1 MKLSLHRLVLFVS
14 PILTGLFAI
23 QTSHAQ
29 HLSLRTGDARW
40 EVGFNIGP
48 TFFLGDLGGNA
59 GEGTRFIKD
68 INLELTKMMK
78 GGFIAFYP
86 AEWIGFRAAASSTRQ
101 APQPFGSGIPPGT
114 SARCPLQKH
123 EHTPRP
129 DRVRASLLCKPP
141 PCSFRPGKFVTP
153 PGMDRSAVA

>member
-1 MKLSLHRLVLFVS
+1 M
-14 PILTGLFAI
+14 TGLFAI

-40 EVGFNIGP
+40 EIGFNIGP

-86 AEWIGFRAAASSTRQ
+86 AEWIGFRAAAQVTYVEGQDYIINTTGKMNSGESS
-101 APQPFGSGIPPGT
+101 AT
-114 SARCPLQKH
+114 SISEARFMKH
-123 EHTPRP
+123 TVLWRY
-129 DRVRASLLCKPP
+129 
-141 PCSFRPGKFVTP
+141 TP
-153 PGMDRSAVA
+153 P